1 MEMTLYEIAWAVE
14 IPLLIDN
21 VTKNIMFGH
30 YARVLVDLDLSKDI
44 FFMKFLLNR
53 RALNSQLQ

>member
-1 MEMTLYEIAWAVE
+1 
-14 IPLLIDN
+14 LIDN